1 MTRLARERPAKPRSH
16 DRRSRAR
23 KFRYGTFRLCLV
35 SSTGRVLPGYSPQPH
50 PEAAIVKP
58 RVALVA
64 SSLGAVAL
72 AAASAV
78 GIAGRRWRDDT
89 QQLVDRLTHGAVGAD
104 AATVSFA
111 ELEGLPKPV
120 QRYFRRAIIEG
131 LPCIETA
138 RIVQTGTFN
147 LGRNGDDWHT
157 YDATQTYRV
166 RSPGYVWDARIH
178 LGPFADVRVR
188 DAYVA
193 QRGTMR
199 GTFLPFV
206 DLVNENDT
214 HELNE
219 GALQRYLAEAVMFPT
234 ALLPSQGVSWAPIDE
249 THAWATIVDGD
260 ATARLQFEFANT
272 GEVAAVSTPSRY
284 RTKDH
289 RYVSTPWGG
298 RFRRYE
304 TAYAMRVPSEAE
316 VFWVIDGTPRRYL
329 TLSVRS
335 FRYGF
340 ARATSAPANGVSVGA
355 SEPR

>member
-1 MTRLARERPAKPRSH
+1 M
-16 DRRSRAR
+16 
-23 KFRYGTFRLCLV
+23 
-35 SSTGRVLPGYSPQPH
+35 Q
-50 PEAAIVKP
+50 P
-58 RVALVA
+58 RVAFAV
-64 SSLGAVAL
+64 SSLGAIAL

-89 QQLVDRLTHGAVGAD
+89 ERLADRLTRGAVGAD

-111 ELEGLPKPV
+111 ELAGLPKPV
-120 QRYFRRAIIEG
+120 QRYFRRVLIEG

-147 LGRNGDDWHT
+147 LGHKRDDWHD

-178 LGPFADVRVR
+178 LGPFADVSVR

-199 GTFLPFV
+199 AAVLSLV
-206 DLVNENDT
+206 DMVNDSDT

-234 ALLPSQGVSWAPIDE
+234 ALLPSGGVSWSPIDE
-249 THAWATIVDGD
+249 THAWATLVDGG
-260 ATARLQFEFANT
+260 ATARLQFEFADT
-272 GEVAAVSTPSRY
+272 GEVAAVSSGSRY
-284 RTKDH
+284 RSQDH
-289 RYVSTPWGG
+289 HYVSTPWGG

-304 TAYAMRVPSEAE
+304 TAYAMRVPSEAD
-316 VFWVIDGTPRRYL
+316 VYWVIDGTARTYL

-340 ARATSAPANGVSVGA
+340 ARSTSAPANGVSAGA
-355 SEPR
+355 PEPR